1 MEKAPG
7 LVYDFNED
15 SRKLFSA
22 ISADNMPN
30 QLEPRTPEWY
40 FRNLQYVLSFWNSQ
54 TANIGFT
61 GGGNRGRGDMDGG
74 AELDG
79 QVNPVGEM
87 FRNLSYY
94 LGIQPNLDYN
104 HLTPDVA
111 GETTVKWN
119 KGKDIRV
126 GIDNMRGTFQD
137 ALSNIKMGANPLSS
151 EIKSKR
157 EKKYHEE
164 MFKFL
169 LKPFLQGMLDNAIKG
184 PEAAQD
190 FKMPEQIKEWMES
203 GFKEHLAE
211 VYINIY
217 KYLFTSQ
224 YWVEDGV
231 ESISKASICG
241 LTGIEHFMDNGY
253 YKKMV
258 HAPYNL
264 IYDNRVDS
272 DFNRYGRFVGA
283 IQPMTLMQVF
293 SRYTDLNG
301 EQRKELARIAG
312 DTTLM
317 AAMNLGPVGFPWWN
331 TGTDINT
338 TNKDITFNVVRAYF
352 IAPEL
357 VDGNPVEELY
367 SCEVIGNRYMVNF
380 GKCNNVITDPN
391 TPYMPM
397 LPIQLWMPNMTMG
410 ILNSF
415 VSRVRD
421 LQDDYD
427 MYGFKL
433 KELVAQSKG
442 KKFIIK
448 GDTAGGKMLK
458 NIIDDFAIGNI
469 SVISSSGVAD
479 NYADRGVMI
488 APVDLT
494 MDPNVIQLMNIKKEV
509 KQELMDYMCQNS
521 ATLGRQTKY
530 MGQKS
535 SQTNIDQ
542 AGKSTAVFFED
553 GMNFVQ
559 RNLRYGAN
567 MLKNLFVDGQLE
579 ELALTVIGERGLKLL
594 KMTKEL
600 YAEDFLIYLKL
611 DDAMDETLKERMY
624 EIAKALAQNTQDP
637 YKLTHLVTLMKC
649 KTSTEMED
657 KIKAIDKEIADEAM
671 QRSQANMQAQQ
682 QMEQAKMQ
690 QEAGLAKLEAETK
703 KQGQML
709 NFIAKKLKLGLDAQG
724 MEDEKLP
731 VADTAQ
737 QADPQQQNNQQQPQA
752 QPQQ

>member
-1 MEKAPG
+1 MNLTPS
-7 LVYDFNED
+7 LVYDFDKDQAKE
-15 SRKLFSA
+15 FSA
-22 ISADNMPN
+22 ISFNNLPN
-30 QLEPRTPEWY
+30 QLEERDPQWY
-40 FRNLQYVLSFWNSQ
+40 FRNLQYILSFWNSQ
-54 TANIGFT
+54 TANVGYSAY
-61 GGGNRGRGDMDGG
+61 GSAGRGDFVNQ
-74 AELDG
+74 DG

-87 FRNLSYY
+87 MRNMSYY
-94 LGIQPNLDYN
+94 LGMQSNLDYN
-104 HLTPDVA
+104 HLTPNTA
-111 GETTVKWN
+111 GETTVKWT

-126 GIDNMRGTFQD
+126 GIDNMRGTFQE
-137 ALSNIKMGANPLSS
+137 ALSSIKMGANPLSS

-169 LKPFLQGMLDNAIKG
+169 LKPVLEKMLDNAIKG

-211 VYINIY
+211 VYINIA
-217 KYLFTSQ
+217 KYIFTSQ
-224 YWVEDGV
+224 YYVEDGV
-231 ESISKASICG
+231 DVITKSSVCG

-264 IYDNRVDS
+264 IFDNRVDN

-293 SRYTDLNG
+293 SRYTDLN
-301 EQRKELARIAG
+301 EKQRKDLAEIAG

-317 AAMNLGPVGFPWWN
+317 AAMNSGPVGFPWWN
-331 TGTDINT
+331 TGTDIT
-338 TNKDITFNVVRAYF
+338 TDNKDITFNVVRAYW
-352 IAPEL
+352 ISPEI
-357 VDGNPVEELY
+357 VDGEVVEELY
-367 SCEVIGNRYMVNF
+367 SCEVIGNRFMVNF

-391 TPYMPM
+391 SPYMPM

-410 ILNSF
+410 VLNSF
-415 VSRVRD
+415 VGRVRD

-458 NIIDDFAIGNI
+458 NILDDFAIGNI
-469 SVISSSGVAD
+469 SVVSSSGIAD
-479 NYADRGVMI
+479 NPSDRGVMI

-494 MDPNVIQLMNIKKEV
+494 MDPNVVQLMNIKNAT

-542 AGKSTAVFFED
+542 AGKSTSVFFDD
-553 GMNFVQ
+553 GMNFIQ
-559 RNLRYGAN
+559 RNIRYGMN
-567 MLKNLFVDGQLE
+567 VLKNLFVDGQLE
-579 ELALTVIGERGLKLL
+579 ELALTVIGEKGLKLL

-611 DDAMDETLKERMY
+611 DDAMDGTMKDRMF

-637 YKLTHLVTLMKC
+637 YKLTHLITVMKA
-649 KTSTEMED
+649 KTSTELED
-657 KIKAIDKEIADEAM
+657 KVKAIEKEISDDAQ
-671 QRSQANMQAQQ
+671 QRAAANMQAQQ
-682 QMEQAKMQ
+682 QMKQAEMQ
-690 QEAGLAKLEAETK
+690 HKAAIAKLDSETK

-724 MEDEKLP
+724 QEDDKLP
-731 VADTAQ
+731 VADIAQ
-737 QADPQQQNNQQQPQA
+737 QGDQQPQQQNQEQQPQ
-752 QPQQ
+752 QVQQ